1 MRTLL
6 DYFLHRIRLYV
17 QQKNLAAAKIQALVQ
32 RFILKRR
39 LIRQNKAAIVIQTSW
54 RGHAARETLRMLK
67 QEQLLALQNAAAAV
81 IQVCS
86 GFDMKCLGQI
96 CSNVIQII

>member
-1 MRTLL
+1 M
-6 DYFLHRIRLYV
+6 LHV
-17 QQKNLAAAKIQALVQ
+17 KQKNLAAAKIQALVR

-54 RGHAARETLRMLK
+54 RGHAARETLRMLRQKK
-67 QEQLLALQNAAAAV
+67 QFAVQNAAATV

-86 GFDMKCLGQI
+86 GFVMKSQGQI
-96 CSNVIQII
+96 CSII